1 MVLPL
6 DLVTLSQFAAALV
19 RAAGF
24 VAIAPPFAGG
34 LFSVRVRGVVA
45 IVLGIACAGV
55 VPPSVATLS
64 LAGFIV
70 MLLTQLVFGLALGF
84 AVLISFSAARAAGE
98 MVDNLTGSTLSV
110 VYDPLSGAASPIFG
124 RFFQL
129 AFTGCFFALNG
140 HLLLA
145 AGFRRSFEALPLVKD
160 LHPGQ
165 LAGSAAGLVAQL
177 AVMSLEIAGPLII
190 ALFLVEVA
198 LGLLARAAPT
208 LNVLVLGLGVKALL
222 AVVLVIAFAPAIPG
236 LTARL
241 IDQIGQAMTLMARAF
256 S

>member
-1 MVLPL
+1 MQIPI
-6 DLVTLSQFAAALV
+6 DLVAVSQFAMALV

-24 VAIAPPFAGG
+24 VALAPPFAGG
-34 LFSVRVRGVVA
+34 LFSVRVRGAVA
-45 IVLGIACAGV
+45 LVLALACYGA
-55 VPPSVATLS
+55 VPVSVAQDS
-64 LAGFIV
+64 VAGFV
-70 MLLTQLVFGLALGF
+70 TALLGQLVFGLALGF
-84 AVLISFSAARAAGE
+84 AVLCAFSAARAAGE
-98 MVDNLTGSTLSV
+98 IVDNLTGSTLSV
-110 VYDPLSGAASPIFG
+110 IYDPLSGAASPVFG

-129 AFTGCFFALNG
+129 AFTACFFALNG

-145 AGFRRSFEALPLVKD
+145 AGFRRSFGVLPLVKG

-165 LAGSAAGLVAQL
+165 LASSAGALVAQL
-177 AVMSLEIAGPLII
+177 VVVSLEIAGPLIV
-190 ALFLVEVA
+190 ALFLVEIA

-222 AVVLVIAFAPAIPG
+222 AILLVIAFAPAIPG

-241 IDQIGQAMTLMARAF
+241 IDQIGASMSLVLRAF